1 MQVKAVGLGGIEAAS
16 TCEASN
22 RTSDFEGVRGYCR
35 TRTRECF
42 LGYLLKYVTKSNKK
56 LE

>member
-22 RTSDFEGVRGYCR
+22 SMSDLREFEGTVGRGH
-35 TRTRECF
+35 
-42 LGYLLKYVTKSNKK
+42 
-56 LE
+56 